1 MKTYQIIERNVN
13 KNVTNIV
20 IKNPNGEITEVMPFK
35 YVPIAVSYNEEGY
48 EKITAEDKCEYKYRF
63 APSVR
68 GTYYVCEMN
77 GEKKLSDYKF
87 EVDSE
92 GGHGY
97 IKVNGKNRK
106 YFSYT
111 DGTVFLPVGMNMV
124 FPTKYQ
130 LDSGVEFGLGNKYSY
145 LGLKQYE
152 AWIRKASKY
161 GVNLIRIWCSDK
173 YFEAEKENAGEY
185 AYERFT
191 LLDKIF
197 ELAHKYNVKIKLT
210 LEQFRYFSYDKEDT
224 YINTLFGKR
233 LYNGGRRCES
243 TDEWLSESLWQDKW
257 IEKVSEY
264 AKRYAYDD
272 ALFAVELWNEMNGVG
287 CKWGMYDSQIT
298 KWNQTM
304 SDKVRKLF
312 PKHMII
318 NSIGSYDSDI
328 SKAYYDNFC
337 WEKFDFKQIHS
348 YLDQG
353 AVYEEA
359 RENPIE
365 ILKRACR
372 EQATEI
378 QPLLVA
384 ETGAVNNNH
393 SGPFRFYSSDDFGLI
408 FADCVYTP
416 LFLGAAG
423 CGNIWH
429 WDGRYMEFKN
439 LYHMYLPFLKLTENI
454 DFTDEDFKPI
464 DCSDDNAYI
473 LSLKGKNHD
482 LYYIR
487 NKSAN
492 WKNMLRD
499 LNEPSVIP
507 KFEIPLKHKAKLIQI
522 WNDGET
528 FSQNETSGFIHNLKK
543 GIFLKVQKG
552 VFV

>member
-1 MKTYQIIERNVN
+1 MNTAETYEILDNKVNNNITKIKITKPDGKSVFIE
-13 KNVTNIV
+13 
-20 IKNPNGEITEVMPFK
+20 PFV
-35 YVPIAVSYNEEGY
+35 YTYINTDYNEEGY
-48 EKITAEDKCEYKYRF
+48 EKITSDGKCELRYRYS
-63 APSVR
+63 PDISGEYTVYEMCGDSV
-68 GTYYVCEMN
+68 VSE
-77 GEKKLSDYKF
+77 YKF
-87 EVDSE
+87 NAEHS
-92 GGHGY
+92 GRHGY
-97 IKVNGKNRK
+97 VKVSGKNNK
-106 YFSYT
+106 YFAYSDET
-111 DGTVFLPVGMNMV
+111 PFLPIGINMA

-233 LYNGGRRCES
+233 LYYGGRRCES
-243 TDEWLSESLWQDKW
+243 TDEWFSESLWQDKW

-272 ALFAVELWNEMNGVG
+272 ALFAVELWNEMNTVS

-318 NSIGSYDSDI
+318 NSIGSYESDI

-359 RENPIE
+359 RENPIK

-439 LYHMYLPFLKLTENI
+439 LYHMYKPFAELTHDINFIEER
-454 DFTDEDFKPI
+454 FEVK
-464 DCSDDNAYI
+464 DCSNEYAYI
-473 LSLKGKNHD
+473 QAIEGQKHS

-487 NKSAN
+487 NKSAS
-492 WKNMLRD
+492 WKNVLRD
-499 LNEPSVIP
+499 LNEPTII
-507 KFEIPLKHKAKLIQI
+507 EKLELQVDGTAELVHI
-522 WNDGET
+522 WNDAET
-528 FSQNETSGFIHNLKK
+528 LEQNENTAIIRN
-543 GIFLKVQKG
+543 IRNG
-552 VFV
+552 VFVKVSR